1 MPASTKQ
8 RIIKNS
14 QKLFFETGIAN
25 VRLQQIAD
33 ATNISVGNLAYH
45 FKNKEAI
52 VEAAYGE
59 VLKGLSE
66 MLYNDVK
73 TENLQEFDKHFE
85 DIFQMVNKYR
95 FCFNNVWEI
104 SRYHPV
110 IQNNWEIFLK
120 KKLDRT
126 QKRLSFHIKHGLI
139 KSESYK
145 GAYRL
150 LAEQLILIFFFWI
163 PQQILNS
170 KPATLGLFKKALWNL
185 LYPHLTLKG
194 LNEYNRFIK

>member
-52 VEAAYGE
+52 VEAAYDE
-59 VLKGLSE
+59 VLKGFSE
-66 MLYNDVK
+66 MLYSDVHS
-73 TENLQEFDKHFE
+73 ENLLEFDRHFE
-85 DIFQMVNKYR
+85 DIFQLVNNYR
-95 FCFNNVWEI
+95 FYFNNVWEI
-104 SRYHPV
+104 SRYHPL
-110 IQNNWEIFLK
+110 IQNNWENFLK

-126 QKRLSFHIKHGLI
+126 QKRLKFHVKHGFL
-139 KSESYK
+139 KPEPYKGSYK
-145 GAYRL
+145 L
-150 LAEQLILIFFFWI
+150 LAQQLILIFFFWI
-163 PQQILNS
+163 PQQILNN
-170 KPATLGLFKKALWNL
+170 KPATLILFKKAVWNL
-185 LYPHLTLKG
+185 LYPHLTVKG
-194 LNEYNRFIK
+194 LNEYNRLVR